1 MPQISARVSE
11 QLVAEMDRAGAALSR
26 SRAELIRLA
35 IEYYLDD
42 LEDLALGLEALQ
54 DPSDP
59 ILDWSKVRDELLGA
73 A

>member
-1 MPQISARVSE
+1 MPQISARVPE
-11 QLVAEMDRAGAALSR
+11 QLVAEMDRAAASLDR
-26 SRAELIRLA
+26 SRADLIRQA

-59 ILDWSKVRDELLGA
+59 ILDWSEVRDELLGA
-73 A
+73 V